1 MSGKKQGMP
10 IVAYVEALERTI
22 LPYDLNSKCHCKLTQ
37 DAQKALENLQDYVD
51 IIVKQA
57 DKGLR

>member
-1 MSGKKQGMP
+1 M
-10 IVAYVEALERTI
+10 AYVEALERTI